1 MHNCVTCD
9 GACYC
14 HGDIDDCQV
23 ETEEYAY
30 ENCTGCGCKEDGLEC
45 FADGDM
51 PWPPEPEVTSYLQ
64 EVDARRRQVELES
77 AGQMRL
83 LP

>member
-30 ENCTGCGCKEDGLEC
+30 ENCTGCGCKEDGLEG

-51 PWPPEPEVTSYLQ
+51 CWPPELWPDDQPTPAEIH
-64 EVDARRRQVELES
+64 AALEE